1 MSVSAGQ
8 LIFYASSGMPEDDS
22 TVTGGDINSG
32 IRLQFDDLEASTT
45 IVAYSTSNVDIN
57 TLTVYGRNNAG
68 SIVNEAIT
76 VSGTGLSLGGSTT
89 FSGIFKATLSH
100 ATGFGLITV
109 SGSSQN
115 VVAKIPINESG
126 FRLPFYAA
134 TSAAGSSK
142 TFFEKVFVKNRS
154 GSSTLNTANV
164 IQIADTGVSSKIT
177 FGLENGKSCPG
188 PFLLSGVG
196 PTGLVANRL
205 TVPSHVDSFGSGTSG
220 VWPSG
225 TGNLEPTA
233 YQGVWLKL
241 SLDAGEGKLD
251 SFYEINA
258 SGMS

>member
-126 FRLPFYAA
+126 FR
-134 TSAAGSSK
+134 
-142 TFFEKVFVKNRS
+142 
-154 GSSTLNTANV
+154 
-164 IQIADTGVSSKIT
+164 
-177 FGLENGKSCPG
+177 
-188 PFLLSGVG
+188 
-196 PTGLVANRL
+196 
-205 TVPSHVDSFGSGTSG
+205 
-220 VWPSG
+220 
-225 TGNLEPTA
+225 
-233 YQGVWLKL
+233 
-241 SLDAGEGKLD
+241 
-251 SFYEINA
+251 
-258 SGMS
+258 

>member
-1 MSVSAGQ
+1 MAVDAGQ
-8 LIFYASSGMPEDDS
+8 LIIYASSGMPEDDS

-142 TFFEKVFVKNRS
+142 TFYEKVFVKNRS

>member
-76 VSGTGLSLGGSTT
+76 VSGTGLSLAGSTT

-142 TFFEKVFVKNRS
+142 TFYEKVFVKNRS

-205 TVPSHVDSFGSGTSG
+205 TVPSHVDSFGSGTRG

>member
-1 MSVSAGQ
+1 M
-8 LIFYASSGMPEDDS
+8 
-22 TVTGGDINSG
+22 
-32 IRLQFDDLEASTT
+32 
-45 IVAYSTSNVDIN
+45 AYSTSNVDIN

-89 FSGIFKATLSH
+89 FSGIFNAPLSH

-142 TFFEKVFVKNRS
+142 TFYEKVFVKNRS

-233 YQGVWLKL
+233 YQGIWLKL

>member
-45 IVAYSTSNVDIN
+45 IVAYRTTNVDIN

-134 TSAAGSSK
+134 TADAGSSK
-142 TFFEKVFVKNRS
+142 TFYEKVFVKNRS

>member
-1 MSVSAGQ
+1 MAVDAGQ
-8 LIFYASSGMPEDDS
+8 LIIYASSGMPEDDS

-32 IRLQFDDLEASTT
+32 IRLQFDALEASTT
-45 IVAYSTSNVDIN
+45 VVAYSTSNVDIN

-142 TFFEKVFVKNRS
+142 TFYEKVFVKNRS

-164 IQIADTGVSSKIT
+164 LQIADTGVSSKIT

-205 TVPSHVDSFGSGTSG
+205 TIPSHVDSFGSGTSG

-241 SLDAGEGKLD
+241 SLDAGEGKID
-251 SFYEINA
+251 SFYEIDA

>member
-142 TFFEKVFVKNRS
+142 TFYEKVFVKNRS

-258 SGMS
+258 SGLS

>member
-142 TFFEKVFVKNRS
+142 TFYEKVFVKNRS

>member
-142 TFFEKVFVKNRS
+142 TFYEKVFVKNRS

-205 TVPSHVDSFGSGTSG
+205 TIPSHVDSFGSGTSG

>member
-142 TFFEKVFVKNRS
+142 TFYEKVFVKNRS

-177 FGLENGKSCPG
+177 FGLENGKACPG